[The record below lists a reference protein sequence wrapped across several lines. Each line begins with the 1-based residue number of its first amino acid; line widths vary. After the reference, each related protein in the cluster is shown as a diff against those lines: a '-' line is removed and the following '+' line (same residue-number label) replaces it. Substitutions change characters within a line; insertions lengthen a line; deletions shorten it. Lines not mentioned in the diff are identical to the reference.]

1 MTVRMHIHP
10 VARVYA
16 EALFEAVGAA
26 GRTATAEALATLQR
40 ALEASPELRRFL
52 EMPAMNVDVKKG
64 ALEGLRGR
72 MDDLI
77 VNFLGVLVENGRA
90 ELLGEIVAAY
100 ADLLDAAAHRTRA
113 QVTTATPLAEDQ
125 RKRIQ
130 QYLAARLQREIVIEA
145 AIDPAM
151 IGGIVVRVG
160 DRVLEG
166 SVHGWLQRM
175 RKELV
180 RSSGY
185 ED

>member
-1 MTVRMHIHP
+1 MTVRMHINP

-16 EALFEAVGAA
+16 EALFGAVGAA
-26 GRTATAEALATLQR
+26 GRTSTAEALETLR
-40 ALEASPELRRFL
+40 NALDASPELRLFL
-52 EMPAMNVDVKKG
+52 EMPSMNVDAKKS

-72 MDDLI
+72 MDDLL
-77 VNFLGVLVENGRA
+77 VNFLGVLVQHGRA
-90 ELLGEIVAAY
+90 SFLGEIVAAY
-100 ADLLDAAAHRTRA
+100 AELQDAAAQRTRA

-125 RKRIQ
+125 RARIQ
-130 QYLAARLQREIVIEA
+130 QYLAARLQREIVIET
-145 AIDPAM
+145 AIDPAL

-166 SVHGWLQRM
+166 TVHGWLQRM